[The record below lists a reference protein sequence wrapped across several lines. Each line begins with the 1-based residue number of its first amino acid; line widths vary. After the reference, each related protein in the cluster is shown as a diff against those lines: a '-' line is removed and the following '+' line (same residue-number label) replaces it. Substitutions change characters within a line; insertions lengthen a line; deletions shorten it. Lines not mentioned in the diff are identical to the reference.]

1 MVNLAAF
8 YNLQD
13 RPDLASYG
21 REQAEATSYR
31 PGGDN
36 TGLPADV
43 QSSFADKGLPR
54 ESGPK

>member
-13 RPDLASYG
+13 RPDLASYWP
-21 REQAEATSYR
+21 EKAEATGYS
-31 PGGDN
+31 PGGDD

-54 ESGPK
+54 ETGPK